1 MIWGL
6 KLTLSFSKQYL
17 LIAHDN
23 GRQKE
28 VILVFDHLNLF
39 SPDMERIRHLKL
51 NAVCV
56 FIVSMMDSKSRF
68 ALEQRTE
75 LHYFSLLE

>member
-17 LIAHDN
+17 LIVHDN
-23 GRQKE
+23 DKQKW

-39 SPDMERIRHLKL
+39 SPDVGRVRHLKL
-51 NAVCV
+51 GAIRV
-56 FIVSMMDSKSRF
+56 FIVSMVGSKARF